1 MRNGVIPEW
10 FHGII
15 TRKDAEDLLQN
26 KAVGCFLIRVSES
39 RIGYTLSYRTVDCC
53 RHFMIDV
60 LRNGQYTIVGE
71 ATSYSSLDQ
80 LVDFHQRIP
89 ILPYNEILTAPCGQI
104 SKDDA
109 DYAELLFSKKKPSF
123 AHNQIPLPLP
133 RCFPNAR
140 AAPELRSLRDVPP
153 PLPSRHSLLRSRDQ
167 DLKTRDPQPSA
178 GFKGAFPVNR
188 LYPSLNKELASMNLL
203 NDARVS
209 GAQQGSVT
217 FKTISN
223 TSRPSRYF
231 NRTLYPR
238 RALLH

>member
-1 MRNGVIPEW
+1 M
-10 FHGII
+10 
-15 TRKDAEDLLQN
+15 K
-26 KAVGCFLIRVSES
+26 S
-39 RIGYTLSYRTVDCC
+39 
-53 RHFMIDV
+53 
-60 LRNGQYTIVGE
+60 
-71 ATSYSSLDQ
+71 
-80 LVDFHQRIP
+80 
-89 ILPYNEILTAPCGQI
+89 ILPFFFTLQI

-109 DYAELLFSKKKPSF
+109 DYTELLFSKKKPSI

-133 RCFPNAR
+133 RCFPNSR

-178 GFKGAFPVNR
+178 GFKDTFPVNR

-217 FKTISN
+217 FKTH
-223 TSRPSRYF
+223 TSRPSHYF

-238 RALLH
+238 RSLLH